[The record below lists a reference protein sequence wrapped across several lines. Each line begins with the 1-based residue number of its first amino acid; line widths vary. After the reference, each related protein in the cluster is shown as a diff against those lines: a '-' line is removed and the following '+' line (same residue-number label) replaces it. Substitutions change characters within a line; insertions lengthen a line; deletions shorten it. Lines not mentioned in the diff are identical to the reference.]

1 MEENQ
6 GSPQGFY
13 AQPLLGCEV
22 ELYPSWIPMVGLIV
36 ESMLLDIMGRCTQP
50 HAPSVS
56 PSRSPTPFPLPLS
69 SPLSPFPSPDSH
81 PLLSE

>member
-36 ESMLLDIMGRCTQP
+36 ESMLLDIMVG
-50 HAPSVS
+50 ALLKAGVGS
-56 PSRSPTPFPLPLS
+56 PNLCWCDGLMIGQA
-69 SPLSPFPSPDSH
+69 H
-81 PLLSE
+81 